1 MIIGLTGKKRSGK
14 DTAAQALVAR
24 GYTQL
29 SFAAPLKAM
38 IRALL
43 AWADYTPTHIDRMV
57 DGDLKEHVALEGKT
71 ARYLMQSL
79 GTEWGREHVSP
90 GIWVNLCIDKALRC
104 QNAVISDVRFPNEAE
119 AIRKA
124 GGKIVKIFRRGTD
137 ASDSHPSEAIDLIQ
151 PDMAIYN
158 NWSVKDL
165 HEAIVRYIF
174 SLGYETA

>member
-29 SFAAPLKAM
+29 SFAGPLKAM

-57 DGDLKEHVALEGKT
+57 DGDLKEHVALEDKT

-104 QNAVISDVRFPNEAE
+104 QNAVISDVRFSNEAE

-124 GGKIVKIFRRGTD
+124 GGKIVRISRPGCELN
-137 ASDSHPSEAIDLIQ
+137 DSHASEQVDKIE
-151 PDMAIYN
+151 PDFVIPNDGSIERLQLRMDQLCYVGSI
-158 NWSVKDL
+158 
-165 HEAIVRYIF
+165 
-174 SLGYETA
+174 